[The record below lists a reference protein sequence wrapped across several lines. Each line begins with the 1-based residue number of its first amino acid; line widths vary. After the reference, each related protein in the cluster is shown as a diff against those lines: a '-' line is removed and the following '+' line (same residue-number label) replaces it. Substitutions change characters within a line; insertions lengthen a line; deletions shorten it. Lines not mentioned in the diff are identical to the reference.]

1 MKLWSGRFKK
11 DVDSRVNDFNS
22 SISFDG
28 RMYRQDIEGSIAHA
42 TMLGECGIIAKSESE
57 KIVEALKGI
66 LADVESGALEFSIDA
81 EDIHMNIETIL
92 TERIG
97 DTGKRLHTAR
107 SRNDQVALDIRMY
120 LLTEVQEIKARVLGL
135 LSAIS
140 EKAKLHVDTVMAGYT
155 HLQRAQPVTFA
166 HYILAY
172 AQMLMRDY
180 GRLCDC
186 EKRMNA
192 MPLGSGALAST
203 TYPINRE
210 RVAELLGFPAVT
222 ENSIDGVSDRDFA
235 IELASTL
242 SILMMHMSR
251 FSEEIILW
259 CSSEFGF
266 IELDDAF
273 STGSSIMP
281 QKKNP
286 DVAELVRGKTGRI
299 YGDLTTLLTMM
310 KSLPLA
316 YNKDMQEDKE
326 AIFDAIDNTLIS
338 IEVFTSM
345 FATMTVRAD
354 RLRKAAAKGFINAT
368 DCADYL
374 VKKGMPFR
382 DAYKA
387 SGTLVAYCVDN
398 DKTLEELTLDE
409 YRDVC
414 VEFDEDVYEA
424 IDLMNCVNGRKVRGG
439 PARESVLRQIE
450 IVDEFLKNNHGG
462 KTNE

>member
-1 MKLWSGRFKK
+1 MVIKMKLWSGRFKK

-42 TMLGECGIIAKSESE
+42 TMLGECGIIDKSESE
-57 KIVEALKGI
+57 KIVSALKEI
-66 LADVESGALEFSIDA
+66 LADVEAGKIEFSPDA
-81 EDIHMNIETIL
+81 EDIHMNVETIL

-97 DTGKRLHTAR
+97 DAGKRLHTAR

-120 LLTEVQEIKARVLGL
+120 LLTEVAEVKKRVIGL
-135 LSAIS
+135 LAAIS

-180 GRLCDC
+180 DRLCDC
-186 EKRMNA
+186 EKRMNV

-222 ENSIDGVSDRDFA
+222 ENSIDGVSDRDFV
-235 IELASTL
+235 IEFASCL

-299 YGDLTTLLTMM
+299 YGDLMTLLTMM

-387 SGTLVAYCVDN
+387 SGTLVAYCVDH
-398 DKTLEELTLDE
+398 DKTLEELSLDE
-409 YRDVC
+409 YKAVCDV
-414 VEFDEDVYEA
+414 FDEGIYDA
-424 IDLMNCVNGRKVRGG
+424 INLENCVNGRKVRGG
-439 PARESVLRQIE
+439 PAKESVERQIS
-450 IVDEFLKNNHGG
+450 IVDNFVETHKN
-462 KTNE
+462 

>member
-28 RMYRQDIEGSIAHA
+28 RMYKQDIEGSIAHA
-42 TMLGECGIIAKSESE
+42 TMLGECGIIEKHESE

-66 LADVESGALEFSIDA
+66 LADIEAGRLEFSADA

-120 LLTEVQEIKARVLGL
+120 LLDETKLVKARVLGL
-135 LSAIS
+135 LAAIS
-140 EKAKLHVDTVMAGYT
+140 EKAKANVDTVMAGYT

-180 GRLCDC
+180 DRICDC
-186 EKRMNA
+186 EKRMRV

-210 RVAELLGFPAVT
+210 RVAELLGFSKVT
-222 ENSIDGVSDRDFA
+222 ENSIDGVSDRDFV
-235 IELASTL
+235 IELASAL

-299 YGDLTTLLTMM
+299 YGDLMTLLTMM

-382 DAYKA
+382 DAYKV
-387 SGTLVAYCVDN
+387 SGTLVRYCVDN
-398 DKTLEELTLDE
+398 DKTLEDLTLNE
-409 YRDVC
+409 YKAVC
-414 VEFDEDVYEA
+414 DLFDDGVYEA
-424 IDLMNCVNGRKVRGG
+424 INLENCVNGRKVHGG
-439 PARESVLRQIE
+439 PAKESVLYQIGL
-450 IVDEFLKNNHGG
+450 VDRFLEDNK
-462 KTNE
+462 